1 MLPLSIPRKMGQNV
15 HLPLSFSLEVGRD
28 KEVDKAFQPWQ
39 QLLGSRGFPLG
50 VKAIRVDSEAWLH
63 RGE

>member
-50 VKAIRVDSEAWLH
+50 VKAKRVDSEAWLH